1 MLKFSLANP
10 LSRTAPV
17 NPREPSP
24 HRPVVYKKTEGPELN
39 PNPLGI
45 KGSTS
50 GLRFKFNKFK
60 GTTQPLKYA
69 QELLTAIRD
78 NKADKYNDLAERF
91 QIVMTKLDTNS
102 SYGVNPKLRNA
113 LNLGFRALID
123 LNVIGLNHTGSP
135 PPESVANALQALMSV
150 VTPLPP
156 SLNEHARP
164 ATKEAQLAALEEQL
178 RAANASLEEQ
188 TQAAADAAM
197 AAADAA
203 MAAARSRSAGS
214 IAASKAAIAAADAV
228 AAGLEEKHELVRNI
242 MLRLAHVNTFSN
254 NSKGGYR
261 RKGHRGSLTRRY
273 KRSKRG
279 KTRR

>member
-39 PNPLGI
+39 PNPLGF
-45 KGSTS
+45 KGTTS
-50 GLRFKFNKFK
+50 GLRIKFNKYK
-60 GTTQPLKYA
+60 RTTQPLKYA

-78 NKADKYNDLAERF
+78 NKTEEYNDLAERF

-102 SYGVNPKLRNA
+102 SYGVNPELRNA
-113 LNLGFRALID
+113 LNLGFRALND
-123 LNVIGLNHTGSP
+123 LNATGLNHTGSP
-135 PPESVANALQALMSV
+135 PPKSVTDALQALTSV

-178 RAANASLEEQ
+178 EEQ
-188 TQAAADAAM
+188 VQALVAASRASYDAMQAAFGGAGSLAAAEAATVATDAAL
-197 AAADAA
+197 
-203 MAAARSRSAGS
+203 ARL
-214 IAASKAAIAAADAV
+214 K
-228 AAGLEEKHELVRNI
+228 ETNELVLNI
-242 MLRLAHVNTFSN
+242 IL
-254 NSKGGYR
+254 SKGGYR

>member
-24 HRPVVYKKTEGPELN
+24 HRQVVYKKTEGPELN

-45 KGSTS
+45 KGTTS
-50 GLRFKFNKFK
+50 GLRFKFNKYK
-60 GTTQPLKYA
+60 RTTQPLKYA

-78 NKADKYNDLAERF
+78 NKTEEYNDLAERF

-164 ATKEAQLAALEEQL
+164 ALEEEL
-178 RAANASLEEQ
+178 RAANASLKEQ
-188 TQAAADAAM
+188 TQAFIDAAM
-197 AAADAA
+197 ASTRAASAAADSGSPGS
-203 MAAARSRSAGS
+203 MAAAE
-214 IAASKAAIAAADAV
+214 AALAAADALFV
-228 AAGLEEKHELVRNI
+228 GLDEKQELVLNI
-242 MLRLAHVNTFSN
+242 MSRLAHVNTFSN
-254 NSKGGYR
+254 HSEGGYR